1 MKISNLTQNIL
12 TSLQISLEAKLLV
25 RATGNAQFM
34 LDVTSRRGKNFKQF
48 WYLRPKSRTFQ
59 TTPVSSVRNILDS
72 CIAWFSYKNRYIA
85 KNIIRTNV

>member
-48 WYLRPKSRTFQ
+48 
-59 TTPVSSVRNILDS
+59 
-72 CIAWFSYKNRYIA
+72 
-85 KNIIRTNV
+85 